1 MSMNAEAKKISP
13 DSSPLSQDSPTA
25 MNVPA
30 VDRPLANETTARVQ
44 TQPSRTGQD
53 SARAGTAGK
62 ALRMG
67 IGLGFVLALLTL
79 IFAPVWREWLFAI
92 LPESQFATQLR
103 TTDLKQLQKEAQ
115 RLEKRVAGLR
125 KKYETIT
132 PRLPYLIVD
141 TSENRILVMKGDA
154 LLHEGVCSTGSY
166 ILLKAADQRQ
176 WIFHTPRGMFQ
187 ILGKREYPVWK
198 KPDWAFIEEGLPVPS
213 PNAPE
218 RFEYGVLGEY
228 ALELGDGYLIHGT
241 LYKRMLGMPV
251 THGCVRL
258 GDEDLRIVYKNL
270 QIGSKVFIY

>member
-1 MSMNAEAKKISP
+1 MSKEAKNNSP
-13 DSSPLSQDSPTA
+13 ALSLLSQNSPSA
-25 MNVPA
+25 VNVSK
-30 VDRPLANETTARVQ
+30 VDRPPADDNTARAP
-44 TQPSRTGQD
+44 TAPPRAAKPS
-53 SARAGTAGK
+53 ANAGTAGK

-67 IGLGFVLALLTL
+67 ISLGLVLALLAL
-79 IFAPVWREWLFAI
+79 IFAPIWREWLFAV
-92 LPESQFATQLR
+92 LPESKFAVQLR

-125 KKYETIT
+125 KKYEAIT

-141 TSENRILVMKGDA
+141 TSENRIHVMKGDA

-218 RFEYGVLGEY
+218 RFEYGVLGDY

-258 GDEDLRIVYKNL
+258 DDEDLRIVYKNL